1 MKVYLVCGFVLSAVV
16 AIVLSKCH
24 PGDLSSCSGLT
35 CSDPNQVV
43 GCEHDVCTCVA
54 AGGSGSGAA
63 NCTDKP
69 DCVGQIHCKHDEDF
83 HCIDKQCACLK
94 VHHGHGP

>member
-1 MKVYLVCGFVLSAVV
+1 VLHPELQHTEYL
-16 AIVLSKCH
+16 IVLNICH
-24 PGDLSSCSGLT
+24 FTD
-35 CSDPNQVV
+35 
-43 GCEHDVCTCVA
+43 
-54 AGGSGSGAA
+54 
-63 NCTDKP
+63 CTDKP